1 MTILFFSPLNLF
13 LIEVSFPLHD
23 ILIRLIQVHAETSIY
38 SSFYQTNIFQGLLL
52 KMFHEYQ
59 TLIESHR
66 HAWNHNTTLQV
77 RII

>member
-1 MTILFFSPLNLF
+1 
-13 LIEVSFPLHD
+13 
-23 ILIRLIQVHAETSIY
+23 LIQVHAETSIY